1 MKKNKMTN
9 LFLMSLL
16 ALLSLPSSAL
26 ESDKYQPINIEADR
40 AEFDRKAGTANY
52 IGNVVLQQGS
62 LIIYADKIS
71 LIREGE
77 ELQEAI
83 ATGKPARFQQQ
94 LDDSDALTKARSQTM
109 RFDTNKQK
117 VTLLKEAFLK
127 QGDNS
132 FSGEQI
138 IYDTEKERVSARAT
152 PTGETQAEQ
161 SNKSGRIKLII
172 QPNTLP
178 KKN

>member
-1 MKKNKMTN
+1 MKKTKLTH
-9 LFLMSLL
+9 LF
-16 ALLSLPSSAL
+16 LLSLYALLTLPTAAL

-40 AEFDRKAGTANY
+40 AEFDRKAGTAAY
-52 IGNVVLQQGS
+52 FGNVVLQQGS

-77 ELQEAI
+77 ELKEAI

-94 LDDSDALTKARSQTM
+94 LDDSDALTRARSQTM
-109 RFDTNKQK
+109 RFNTNQQK

-127 QGDNS
+127 QGENS
-132 FSGEQI
+132 FRGEQI
-138 IYDTEKERVSARAT
+138 IYDTEQERVSARAT
-152 PTGETQAEQ
+152 PTGEAPAEQ
-161 SNKSGRIKLII
+161 PKNNGRIKLII

>member
-1 MKKNKMTN
+1 
-9 LFLMSLL
+9 MSLL
-16 ALLSLPSSAL
+16 TIIALPSSAL

-40 AEFDRKAGTANY
+40 AEFDRKAGTAAY
-52 IGNVVLQQGS
+52 FGNVVLQQGS

-77 ELQEAI
+77 ELKEAV

-94 LDDSDALTKARSQTM
+94 LDDSDKLTRARSQTM
-109 RFDTNKQK
+109 RFNTNQQK

-127 QGDNS
+127 QGENS

-138 IYDTEKERVSARAT
+138 IYDTEKERVSARAST
-152 PTGETQAEQ
+152 SDTAQTEAP
-161 SNKSGRIKLII
+161 KKPGRIKLII

-178 KKN
+178 KKD